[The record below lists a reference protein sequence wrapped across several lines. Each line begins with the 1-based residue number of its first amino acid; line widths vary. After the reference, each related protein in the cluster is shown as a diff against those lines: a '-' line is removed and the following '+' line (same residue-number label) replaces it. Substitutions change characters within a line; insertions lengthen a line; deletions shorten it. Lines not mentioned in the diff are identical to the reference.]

1 MVTEAPASK
10 YRKSNLKLYIAA
22 CIVFGAIF
30 AYDGYLSQ
38 YPWSHRQKFYEK
50 HVIDGKL
57 DSTMV
62 FNRISP
68 LFVLGLAGCLGWWL
82 WKVSGQKVT
91 ADDEK
96 LIIDNKLN
104 IPYSSIEKID
114 KTHFSSKGYFALT
127 YRDSSNN
134 TKELK
139 LSDKKYDKLSDILQI
154 LVEKIS

>member
-1 MVTEAPASK
+1 MATEAPASK

-22 CIVFGAIF
+22 CIVFAAIF
-30 AYDGYLSQ
+30 GYDGYLSK
-38 YPWSHRQKFYEK
+38 YSWSYRQKFYEK
-50 HVIDGKL
+50 HVINGKP

-68 LFVLGLAGCLGWWL
+68 LVVLGFAAYLGWRL
-82 WKVSGQKVT
+82 RKISSQKVS

-96 LIIDNKLN
+96 LVIDNNLN
-104 IPYSSIEKID
+104 IPYNSIEKID
-114 KTHFSSKGYFALT
+114 KTHFSSKGYFILT

-134 TKELK
+134 AKELI
-139 LSDKKYDKLSDILQI
+139 LSDKNYDKLSDILQI